1 MKTKTSSTQAGFAP
15 ILGQLVGAE
24 QQISRLMPAMIDAVW
39 SSELRRA
46 LRSALSMSEK
56 HQQWLAAFPLENPGS
71 DQNALQAVEKEV
83 LATIGGPQAGG
94 LKDLSLTLLAAKMI
108 RHKEECYEHALIVK
122 GTPAS
127 DDRRMLGG
135 ALSDET
141 ATGVFLQELAER
153 FVLRHF
159 QGGSFPFAP
168 PSHDF

>member
-1 MKTKTSSTQAGFAP
+1 MKTKTSTIQAGFAP

-24 QQISRLMPAMIDAVW
+24 QQVSRLIPAMIDAVW

-56 HQQWLAAFPLENPGS
+56 HQQQLSVFPFENPDPDLNG
-71 DQNALQAVEKEV
+71 LLAVETEV
-83 LATIGGPQAGG
+83 LATIGGPHTGG

-108 RHKEECYEHALIVK
+108 RHKEECYAHALKVN
-122 GTPAS
+122 GAQTTGDS
-127 DDRRMLGG
+127 RMLGG

-159 QGGSFPFAP
+159 QGGSFPFTS